1 MAYIAPDST
10 IRFHKNIVL
19 DNTYDHTYY
28 FDSITAQNDFFS
40 DKSIGTGKVLFELDN
55 YSYQRHTSNSIR
67 IARPASAVMNCS
79 YISFKNSSFENKW
92 FYAFLTDYEYV
103 NNSTTIIYYEIDV
116 MQTFMFDIEWK
127 QCYIERQHTI
137 TDNIGDNLIPESLDL
152 GEYQYVDFGLLETDT
167 SAYKLVIAAT
177 FTGTYDQLNDTYT
190 FTDAG
195 GDTYGGIYSGVY
207 PNVFSYQTV
216 GGWYLANKFLIDAT
230 VQNKSTGIVS
240 VFMLPSDFFYYD
252 TLTNTY
258 RLNSNAKE
266 SVFPLVKGTNW
277 LYDNHVCKNNKLYT
291 YPYTLLSVD
300 NGQGNCANF
309 RWEYFTTNDAVLKV
323 YYTGNSSPE
332 LVCIPVN
339 YNGLT
344 NNYNERIIIN
354 NMPQCAYAIDSYLA
368 WLAQNN
374 TKWNISMGGTI
385 AGTLLG
391 SASFLGSAVAN
402 VTDNVANYLLEQ
414 HGISGINNSRA
425 IGNVGMGVGSLIAG
439 GTKVASLLA
448 EKHVASTMPAHASGT
463 EANVANVATH
473 NFGFRAY
480 NVHVRPEYARII
492 DDYFTR
498 YGYAIHQNAV
508 PNLCA
513 RTRFTYVKTVDC
525 TIEAEIA
532 NEYTQKIVSIM
543 NNGITFWNDK
553 SSIGNYEDPNTII
566 SG

>member
-28 FDSITAQNDFFS
+28 FDSITAQNEFFS
-40 DKSIGTGKVLFELDN
+40 DRSIETGKVLFELDN

-79 YISFKNSSFENKW
+79 YISFKNSAFENKW

-137 TDNIGDNLIPESLDL
+137 SDNIGDNLIPESLDL

-167 SAYKLVIAAT
+167 SEYKLVIAAT
-177 FTGTYDQLNDTYT
+177 FTGTYDQLNDEYT

-195 GDTYGGIYSGVY
+195 GNTYGGIYSGVY

-230 VQNKSTGIVS
+230 RQNKSTGIVS
-240 VFMLPSDFFYYD
+240 VFMLPADFFYYD
-252 TLTNTY
+252 TLNNTY

-266 SVFPLVKGTNW
+266 SVFPLTKGTNW

-309 RWEYFTTNDAVLKV
+309 RWEYFTTNNAVLKV

-332 LVCIPVN
+332 LVCVPVN
-339 YNGLT
+339 YNGLI

-354 NMPQCAYAIDSYLA
+354 NIPQCAYAIDSYLA

-374 TKWNISMGGTI
+374 TKWNVALGGTI
-385 AGTLLG
+385 IGSLAGAASLPN
-391 SASFLGSAVAN
+391 SFLNNAMYSYSFEGSGAN
-402 VTDNVANYLLEQ
+402 MASPL
-414 HGISGINNSRA
+414 A
-425 IGNVGMGVGSLIAG
+425 AGSLIAG
-439 GTKVASLLA
+439 GIKVANLLA
-448 EKHVASTMPAHASGT
+448 EKHVASTMPPHVSGT
-463 EANVANVATH
+463 EANVANISTH

-513 RTRFTYVKTVDC
+513 RKRFTYVKTVDC

-553 SSIGNYEDPNTII
+553 TYIGNYERPNEVI

>member
-28 FDSITAQNDFFS
+28 FDSITAQNNFFS
-40 DKSIGTGKVLFELDN
+40 DKSIETGKVLFELDN

-137 TDNIGDNLIPESLDL
+137 SDNIGENTIEENLPI
-152 GEYQYVDFGLLETDT
+152 GEYIYQDAVEYGVHSPSMVNGIDGNYQNY
-167 SAYKLVIAAT
+167 SIVVAAT
-177 FTGTYDQLNDTYT
+177 FTGTYDGTDWT
-190 FTDAG
+190 FYNATG
-195 GDTYGGIYSGVY
+195 GLYGGCYSGVKLT
-207 PNVFSYQTV
+207 VFSGDSSGV
-216 GGWYLANKFLIDAT
+216 ASLNSFLLAAANVAGLTEGLI
-230 VQNKSTGIVS
+230 S
-240 VFMLPSDFFYYD
+240 VFMIPTVFTRLELDSSPSMFTTQVQKY
-252 TLTNTY
+252 
-258 RLNSNAKE
+258 
-266 SVFPLVKGTNW
+266 TNW
-277 LYDNHVCKNNKLYT
+277 TFNDTNYSPKNNKIYT
-291 YPYTLLSVD
+291 APYTMLHID
-300 NGQGNCANF
+300 NSDGKSADFGF
-309 RWEYFTTNDAVLKV
+309 EYFSTPYVEFLNMGIAMPI
-323 YYTGNSSPE
+323 SEISI
-332 LVCIPVN
+332 IPR
-339 YNGLT
+339 YHKGLT
-344 NNYNERIIIN
+344 NDFNSKISIN
-354 NMPQCAYAIDSYLA
+354 NYPQCAYATDSYRA
-368 WLAQNN
+368 WLAMNSDKLDLEMGAAVVRGLTGFIGVSQSSGGASGAIQNAVNAAETVGNVLIEKKLASTKPPHSQGQN
-374 TKWNISMGGTI
+374 TGV
-385 AGTLLG
+385 L
-391 SASFLGSAVAN
+391 
-402 VTDNVANYLLEQ
+402 NVANKQ
-414 HGISGINNSRA
+414 
-425 IGNVGMGVGSLIAG
+425 
-439 GTKVASLLA
+439 
-448 EKHVASTMPAHASGT
+448 
-463 EANVANVATH
+463 
-473 NFGFRAY
+473 FGFHFY
-480 NVHVRPEYARII
+480 YCRPKDEYAHMI

-553 SSIGNYEDPNTII
+553 TSIGNYESPNTII